1 MTKGFTLE
9 VVTPSRLVMHEEN
22 VEEVSAPGHEGYFTA
37 LPEHTPYLVLLSEGV
52 LSYRQGSKWGYLAVM
67 GGFVEV
73 LPDRI
78 TVLAEKGER
87 ADEIDLERV
96 TDAMKRAKKR
106 LADTDNQ
113 EVDFDR
119 AQLALQRALIRMSTK
134 NSVKY

>member
-9 VVTPSRLVMHEEN
+9 VVTPSRLVLHEEN
-22 VEEVSAPGHEGYFTA
+22 VDEVSAPGHEGYFTA

-67 GGFVEV
+67 GGFIEV
-73 LPDRI
+73 LPDKI

-96 TDAMKRAKKR
+96 TEALKRAEKR
-106 LADTDNQ
+106 LSDTDKL

-119 AQLALQRALIRMSTK
+119 AQLALHRALIRMNTK
-134 NSVKY
+134 KSIKY

>member
-1 MTKGFTLE
+1 
-9 VVTPSRLVMHEEN
+9 MHEEN